1 MDTITIT
8 VELPRDLLVA
18 LNVPAS
24 ETSERTREWVI
35 LELYRE
41 QLISAGKAAEV
52 LGVTKRQF
60 MDLLARREIP
70 YLDLTAAELAEDVR
84 AATAA
89 RTPHD

>member
-1 MDTITIT
+1 MDTVTIP

-18 LNVPAS
+18 LNVPAARMG
-24 ETSERTREWVI
+24 EKTREWMT

-52 LGVTKRQF
+52 LGLTKSQF
-60 MDLLARREIP
+60 IDLLAQRDIA
-70 YLDLTAAELAEDVR
+70 YLDLTATELAEDVH

-89 RTPHD
+89 IMPKD